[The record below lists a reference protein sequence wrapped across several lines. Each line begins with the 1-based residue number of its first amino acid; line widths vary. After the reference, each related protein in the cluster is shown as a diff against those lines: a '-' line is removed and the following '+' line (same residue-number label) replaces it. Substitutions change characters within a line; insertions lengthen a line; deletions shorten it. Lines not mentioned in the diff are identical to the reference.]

1 MEDDLFRKIFISA
14 IPDLTCKE
22 RLLLERT
29 AGSVDDLARLTS
41 RDIEYAAGRP
51 LYTRSRGNPAMQAC
65 ESAELA
71 AHRSDVKYLHIWD
84 TEYPP
89 ALRELYNPPYM
100 VFLRGALP
108 DQELPAAGAWGSLV
122 PGNLGAYEAW
132 KFGRELDDSGIPF
145 IWDCRR
151 GISLEVLRGGRYS
164 GLGVCADRDRFF
176 SSHLPEEGVS
186 LLSADLA
193 RKGNS
198 GDSVDI
204 AVGMVR
210 SICVFE
216 TQLDATAGDI
226 AEYALQEG
234 RDVCVHASALHSNC
248 GKRLAE
254 EGAVV
259 LSSIQDLLRLWE

>member
-1 MEDDLFRKIFISA
+1 MEDDLFRKIIISA
-14 IPDLTCKE
+14 IPDLTCGE

-29 AGSVDDLARLTS
+29 AGSAEDLARLTS
-41 RDIEYAAGRP
+41 RDIRQAAGKHFYP
-51 LYTRSRGNPAMQAC
+51 RGQGSPALQAC

-71 AHRSDVKYLHIWD
+71 VRRRDVRCLHIWD
-84 TEYPP
+84 PEYPP

-100 VFLRGALP
+100 VFLRGELP
-108 DQELPAAGAWGSLV
+108 DQEIPSLGVWGSLI
-122 PGNLGAYEAW
+122 PGEQGSHEAW
-132 KFGRELDDSGIPF
+132 KFGQELYASGIPF

-151 GISLEVLRGGRYS
+151 GIAREVLRGVRYS
-164 GLGVCADRDRFF
+164 ALGICADRSRFF
-176 SSHLPEEGVS
+176 SSRLPDEGVS
-186 LLSADLA
+186 LLCADL
-193 RKGNS
+193 S
-198 GDSVDI
+198 GERIPEDPVRTVI
-204 AVGMVR
+204 GMVR
-210 SICVFE
+210 GMCFFE
-216 TQLDATAGDI
+216 TQLDETAGDI